1 MVYKSLTKQQWNS
14 LPSYLLVIT
23 IGAWTSPD
31 KVYFD
36 DLATC
41 QRFKDRFEAIPATG
55 PKNIVATCIPVEQ
68 TKG

>member
-1 MVYKSLTKQQWNS
+1 MT
-14 LPSYLLVIT
+14 YLLVIM

-36 DLATC
+36 DLKTC
-41 QRFKDRFEAIPATG
+41 QHFKNRFEAIPATG

>member
-1 MVYKSLTKQQWNS
+1 MT
-14 LPSYLLVIT
+14 YLLVIM

-36 DLATC
+36 DLKTC
-41 QRFKDRFEAIPATG
+41 QHFKNRFEAIPATG
-55 PKNIVATCIPVEQ
+55 SKNIVATCIPVEQ